1 MHDVS
6 ASTIRRLM
14 RRYRVTARQIAD
26 QFDVPL
32 ARVRFVRKHGGPWDW
47 PLMIQKCATQLAK
60 D

>member
-26 QFDVPL
+26 QFDGAAGAGAL
-32 ARVRFVRKHGGPWDW
+32 
-47 PLMIQKCATQLAK
+47 CS
-60 D
+60 